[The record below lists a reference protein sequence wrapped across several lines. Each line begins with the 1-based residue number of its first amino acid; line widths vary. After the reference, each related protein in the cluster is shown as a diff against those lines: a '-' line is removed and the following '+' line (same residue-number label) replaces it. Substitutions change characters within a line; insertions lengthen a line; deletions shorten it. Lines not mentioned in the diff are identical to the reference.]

1 MRLPAQLFVVAL
13 ALASCAGTQ
22 SNVQTSHAAT
32 ASTYA
37 SSSAM
42 VPRAGGPSQAD
53 IEQAV
58 KRAYASVRAVSEGKN
73 ADYIPELAKVDS
85 QLFGIAVMRVDGEMY
100 EVGDTSTAFTIQSIS
115 KVFTLAR
122 ALADSGAATIEKR
135 IGADATGQAF
145 NSIVALGLN
154 KLQKRPP
161 PGNPFVNAGAI
172 ATVDLVAGK
181 DAAERWKHILGTM
194 NAFAGRALTV
204 DEKVYKSETDTNAR
218 NQGISWIL
226 KADEVLKGS
235 PPEILDLYTRQCSVA
250 VTARDLVTMGATL
263 ANGGV
268 NPRTGERV
276 VDPAIAAKVL
286 AVMATAGL
294 YETSGTWMFKVGVP
308 AKSGV
313 GGGILAVAPGRYA
326 IAAFA
331 PPLDEAGNSVRA
343 QKAIASIVAALGGN
357 VFAAPGSP
365 PRTASNTGDAH

>member
-1 MRLPAQLFVVAL
+1 M
-13 ALASCAGTQ
+13 
-22 SNVQTSHAAT
+22 
-32 ASTYA
+32 
-37 SSSAM
+37 
-42 VPRAGGPSQAD
+42 
-53 IEQAV
+53 
-58 KRAYASVRAVSEGKN
+58 
-73 ADYIPELAKVDS
+73 
-85 QLFGIAVMRVDGEMY
+85 
-100 EVGDTSTAFTIQSIS
+100 
-115 KVFTLAR
+115 FTLAR
-122 ALADSGAATIEKR
+122 ALTDSGAATLEKR

-276 VDPAIAAKVL
+276 VDPAIAAQVL

-294 YETSGTWMFKVGVP
+294 YETTGTWMFRVGVP

-343 QKAIASIVAALGGN
+343 QKAIASIVADARRQRVRRAGIAAAHRQQRRRCALSERTAPIALAFSAVAPAAQPRVRALGARATAGR
-357 VFAAPGSP
+357 AERTRRQADSRP
-365 PRTASNTGDAH
+365 PPPDPQADKRARRRRPSR

>member
-1 MRLPAQLFVVAL
+1 MRLPAQVFPVVLL
-13 ALASCAGTQ
+13 AAACAPTGA
-22 SNVQTSHAAT
+22 NVQTSQAAP
-32 ASTYA
+32 STYA
-37 SSSAM
+37 SSGALL
-42 VPRAGGPSQAD
+42 PRTGGVSQGD
-53 IEQAV
+53 VEQAV
-58 KRAYASVRAVSEGKN
+58 KRAYAGVRAVSEGKN

-85 QLFGIAVMRVDGEMY
+85 QLFGIAVMRLDGELY
-100 EVGDTSTAFTIQSIS
+100 EMGDTSTAFTIQSIS

-122 ALADSGAATIEKR
+122 ALADSGAATVEKR

-154 KLQKRPP
+154 KMQKRPP

-226 KADEVLKGS
+226 KADEVIKGS

-276 VDPAIAAKVL
+276 VDPAIAAQVL

-294 YETSGTWMFKVGVP
+294 YETSGTWMFRVGVP

-313 GGGILAVAPGRYA
+313 GGGILAVVPGRYA

-343 QKAIASIVAALGGN
+343 QKAIESIVATLGGN
-357 VFAAPGSP
+357 VFSAPASS
-365 PRTASNTGDAH
+365 PRTASAAGDVH